1 MDRRVVGLC
10 LLLSVVVAAAARPGL
25 AQERAVAKGDPAGAF
40 DEAAIY
46 KTVDGRGLQIYFDKP
61 ADWKASDRRPAIV
74 FFHGGGWTGGTPTQ
88 FAQQA
93 KHLAAR
99 GMVAFSVT
107 YRFASKDNNHPPI
120 ECIQDAK
127 SALRWVR
134 AHAAELGVDPQRI
147 AAGGGSAGGHLA
159 AFVGWMPGFD
169 DPQDDLNTSPRPQAL
184 VLFNPVID
192 NSSTG
197 FGANRIGERL
207 KEFSPLH
214 TVTAEAPPMI
224 VFVGSLDKLIR
235 TEVLEVFAKEL
246 QALDVRCDVKV
257 YEGQPHG
264 FFNFRSSPNPFYDQT
279 LAETDRFLT
288 SLGWLK
294 VQGAK

>member
-1 MDRRVVGLC
+1 MDRRIAVVA
-10 LLLSVVVAAAARPGL
+10 SRMIAVVVFAAGPTF
-25 AQERAVAKGDPAGAF
+25 AQPQPAAKGDPAESF
-40 DEAAIY
+40 DTSAVY
-46 KTVDGRGLQIYFDKP
+46 KTVDGRALRIYFDKP

-74 FFHGGGWTGGTPTQ
+74 FFHGGGWTGGTPAQ
-88 FAQQA
+88 FARQA

-99 GMVAFSVT
+99 GMVAFSVS
-107 YRFASKDNNHPPI
+107 YRFASKENTAPPI
-120 ECIQDAK
+120 DCIQDAK

-197 FGANRIGERL
+197 FGANRISERL
-207 KEFSPLH
+207 KEFSPRH
-214 TVTAEAPPMI
+214 TVTAAAPPMI

-235 TEVLEVFAKEL
+235 TEVLELFAKEL
-246 QALDVRCDVKV
+246 DAVGVRCEVKV

-264 FFNFRSSPNPFYDQT
+264 FFNFREGNTRYYDET
-279 LAETDRFLT
+279 LAEADKFLT

-294 VQGAK
+294 DDAK